1 MTAHPNPKTLEWIAR
16 CIAWAD
22 VEHTPEQIEV
32 AERALAQPRHTPA
45 QESLPLA

>member
-1 MTAHPNPKTLEWIAR
+1 MSPHADPRTLAWIAR
-16 CIAWAD
+16 CLAWAD